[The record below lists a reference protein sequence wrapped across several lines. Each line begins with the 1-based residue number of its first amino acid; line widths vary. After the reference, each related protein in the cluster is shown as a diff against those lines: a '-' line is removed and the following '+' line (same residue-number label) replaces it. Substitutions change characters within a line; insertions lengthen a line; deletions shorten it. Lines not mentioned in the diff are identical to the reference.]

1 MFLLCLWDLIESDV
15 NFWDICVFQYSKIYV
30 PITGRKGGG
39 KRGKEKRNTYTHT
52 HTHTHTYISIYWQ
65 GDILLLTTLFGDT
78 WFILSTNRSLSE
90 LLDSPLNFLCY
101 HFFVKHKLD
110 HNSSLNSISALL
122 LHPDVEATWLRK
134 APAYSFY
141 LVISPSSFHLGHF
154 PHLPCST
161 YFGLHFLL
169 QSLPC
174 PFPTHVFC
182 IWWLLYFFPC
192 FFFHCIISKSLWCL
206 CQPAPHIQV
215 WT

>member
-110 HNSSLNSISALL
+110 HNSSLNSISAPL

-134 APAYSFY
+134 APAYFFY

-154 PHLPCST
+154 PMLHRFWSSLSPSIITMSIPNSRLLHLVIA
-161 YFGLHFLL
+161 L
-169 QSLPC
+169 
-174 PFPTHVFC
+174 
-182 IWWLLYFFPC
+182 FFPLLL
-192 FFFHCIISKSLWCL
+192 FPLHNF
-206 CQPAPHIQV
+206 
-215 WT
+215 